1 VLTDP
6 IADMLTRV
14 RNSLAALHDVSEMPS
29 STLKERIASLL
40 EDEGYITGYEI
51 ADEEGRKTLRVNLKY
66 NEDRRPAISGLRR
79 ESSPGRRV
87 YVQADSIPKIQGGMG
102 TTVMS
107 TSHGV
112 ITGHN
117 ARRLGVGGEVLCSVW

>member
-1 VLTDP
+1 MLTDP

-51 ADEEGRKTLRVNLKY
+51 ADKEGRKTLRVNLKY